1 MREWHAAGLLSGMV
15 AIIPKRTKREIQ
27 HEIREMNKAAK
38 QINKSPATARKFLR
52 ENGFITKENKLSAHY
67 R

>member
-1 MREWHAAGLLSGMV
+1 MV
-15 AIIPKRTKREIQ
+15 AIIPRRTRREIQ

-52 ENGFITKENKLSAHY
+52 ENGFIIKENKLSAHY